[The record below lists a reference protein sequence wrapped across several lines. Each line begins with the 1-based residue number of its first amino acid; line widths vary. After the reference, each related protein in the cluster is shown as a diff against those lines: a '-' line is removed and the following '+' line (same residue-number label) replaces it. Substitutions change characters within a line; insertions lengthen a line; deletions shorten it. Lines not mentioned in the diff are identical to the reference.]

1 MKPLTLY
8 LCLTLAA
15 APAAA
20 STSWITAG
28 EAAYLK
34 IRNVQPGVKV
44 LGTRTPGLAGTEK
57 LHLLEVQTKVLDKLT
72 AALHRELRHCGG
84 FMYHATEADGRRA
97 LAMADAMPPAPLTRP
112 AYTITSQ
119 AVVAPMLQ
127 QMQDGQIRETI
138 TGLTGFANRYYASA
152 PGIAASDWLK
162 ARWTALANGR
172 THISVAQYAHLRF
185 DQRSVIATIEG
196 SDKAGEVIVLGAHLD
211 TINLLGT
218 KDTTKAPGADD
229 DASGIAG
236 LTEVLRVVAAT
247 GYKPRRTIKLIAY
260 AAEEVGLRGSQEIA
274 QEYRKNGTNVVGVM
288 QLDMTNFKGSD
299 NDIYLFTDYTHAPQN
314 QFLANL
320 IKTYLPTLTMGYDK
334 CGYACSDH
342 AAWYAQGYAT
352 SMPFESEIKKDNPK
366 IHTASDTL
374 ANSGNQALHAL
385 KFARLAAAYAVEL
398 GSEGAAAKKAG
409 TGAARPAVA
418 AIR

>member
-1 MKPLTLY
+1 MKPLTLC

-28 EAAYLK
+28 DAAYLK
-34 IRNVQPGVKV
+34 IRKIQPAAKV
-44 LGTRTPGLAGTEK
+44 LGTRAAGIAGTEK
-57 LHLLEVQTKVLDKLT
+57 LHLLELKTRDLDTLT
-72 AALHRELRHCGG
+72 GALHRELKHCGG

-97 LAMADAMPPAPLTRP
+97 LAMADAVPPASLKLP
-112 AYTITSQ
+112 AYTIANQ
-119 AVVAPMLQ
+119 AIVAPLLQ
-127 QMQDGQIRETI
+127 QMQDAQIRETI
-138 TGLTGFANRYYASA
+138 TGLTSFANRYYTSA

-162 ARWTALANGR
+162 ARWIALANGKG
-172 THISVAQYAHLRF
+172 HISVAQYAHLRYE
-185 DQRSVIATIEG
+185 QRSVIATIEG
-196 SDKAGEVIVLGAHLD
+196 SDRAGEVIVLGAHLD
-211 TINLLGT
+211 TINLFGT
-218 KDTTKAPGADD
+218 KDSTKAPGADD

-236 LTEVLRVVAAT
+236 LTEVLRVVAAS

-274 QEYRKNGTNVVGVM
+274 QEYKKNGTNVVGVM

-299 NDIYLFTDYTHAPQN
+299 SDIYLLTDYTHAPQN
-314 QFLANL
+314 QFLVSL
-320 IKTYLPTLTMGYDK
+320 VKTYLPTLTVGYDK

-342 AAWYAQGYAT
+342 AAWHAQGYAT
-352 SMPFESEIKKDNPK
+352 SMPFESEMSKDNPK
-366 IHTASDTL
+366 IHTANDTF

-398 GSEGAAAKKAG
+398 GSEGAAAGKK
-409 TGAARPAVA
+409 
-418 AIR
+418 

>member
-1 MKPLTLY
+1 MKPPT
-8 LCLTLAA
+8 LCLCLMLAA

-28 EAAYLK
+28 DAAYLK
-34 IRNVQPGVKV
+34 IRKIQPSAQVR
-44 LGTRTPGLAGTEK
+44 GTRAAGIAGTEK
-57 LHLLEVQTKVLDKLT
+57 LHLLEVKTKDLERLT
-72 AALHRELRHCGG
+72 GALHRELKHCGG
-84 FMYHATEADGRRA
+84 FMYHASEADGRRA
-97 LAMADAMPPAPLTRP
+97 LAMADATPPASLTRP
-112 AYTITSQ
+112 AYTISNQ
-119 AVVAPMLQ
+119 AIVAPMLQ
-127 QMQDGQIRETI
+127 QMQDTQIRETI
-138 TGLTGFANRYYASA
+138 AGLTGFANRYYTSA

-162 ARWTALANGR
+162 ARWAALANGKG
-172 THISVAQYAHLRF
+172 HISIAQYAHLRH

-196 SDKAGEVIVLGAHLD
+196 SDKAGEIIVLGAHLD

-218 KDTTKAPGADD
+218 KDSTKAPGADD
-229 DASGIAG
+229 DASGVAG
-236 LTEVLRVVAAT
+236 LTEVLRVAAAS

-274 QEYRKNGTNVVGVM
+274 QEYKKNGANVVGVM

-299 NDIYLFTDYTHAPQN
+299 KDIYLITDYTHVPQN
-314 QFLANL
+314 QFLLNL
-320 IKTYLPTLTMGYDK
+320 VKTYLPTLTVGYDK

-342 AAWYAQGYAT
+342 ASWNAQGYPA
-352 SMPFESEIKKDNPK
+352 SMPFESEMKKDNPR

-398 GSEGAAAKKAG
+398 GSESATAAKK
-409 TGAARPAVA
+409 
-418 AIR
+418 

>member
-1 MKPLTLY
+1 MKPLTLF
-8 LCLTLAA
+8 LCLMLAT

-28 EAAYLK
+28 DAAYLK
-34 IRNVQPGVKV
+34 IRKIQPGAKV
-44 LGTRTPGLAGTEK
+44 LGTRATGIAGTEK
-57 LHLLEVQTKVLDKLT
+57 LHLLEVKTKDLDKLT
-72 AALHRELRHCGG
+72 GALHRELKHCGG

-97 LAMADAMPPAPLTRP
+97 LAMTDATPPATLTRP
-112 AYTITSQ
+112 AYTISNQ
-119 AVVAPMLQ
+119 AIVAPMLQ
-127 QMQDGQIRETI
+127 QMQDAQLRETI
-138 TGLTGFANRYYASA
+138 IGLTGFANRYYTSA

-162 ARWTALANGR
+162 ARWTAVAGGKG
-172 THISVAQYAHLRF
+172 HISIAQYAHLRH

-211 TINLLGT
+211 TINLFGT
-218 KDTTKAPGADD
+218 KDNTKAPGADD

-236 LTEVLRVVAAT
+236 LTEVLRVVAAS

-274 QEYRKNGTNVVGVM
+274 QEYKKHGSNVVGVM

-299 NDIYLFTDYTHAPQN
+299 NDIYLFTDFTHAPQN
-314 QFLANL
+314 QFLVNL
-320 IKTYLPTLTMGYDK
+320 VKIYLPTLTVGYDK

-342 AAWYAQGYAT
+342 AAWHAQGYAT
-352 SMPFESEIKKDNPK
+352 SMPFESEIRKDNPK
-366 IHTASDTL
+366 IHTANDTL

-385 KFARLAAAYAVEL
+385 KFARLAAAFAVEL
-398 GSEGAAAKKAG
+398 GSEGAAPGKK
-409 TGAARPAVA
+409 
-418 AIR
+418 

>member
-1 MKPLTLY
+1 MKPLTLC
-8 LCLTLAA
+8 LCLMLAA

-28 EAAYLK
+28 DAAYLK
-34 IRNVQPGVKV
+34 IRKTQPGAKV
-44 LGTRTPGLAGTEK
+44 LGTRATGIAGSEK
-57 LHLLEVQTKVLDKLT
+57 VHLLEVKTKDLDKMI
-72 AALHRELRHCGG
+72 AALHRALRHCGG
-84 FMYHATEADGRRA
+84 FMHHATEGDGRRA
-97 LAMADAMPPAPLTRP
+97 LAMEDAAPPAALTRP
-112 AYTITSQ
+112 AYTISSQ
-119 AVVAPMLQ
+119 AIVAPMLQ
-127 QMQDGQIRETI
+127 QMKDAQIRETI
-138 TGLTGFANRYYASA
+138 TALTGFANRYYASA
-152 PGIAASDWLK
+152 PGLAASDWLK
-162 ARWTALANGR
+162 ARWTALVNGR
-172 THISVAQYAHLRF
+172 GYISVAQYAHLRY

-236 LTEVLRVVAAT
+236 LTEVLRVVAAS

-274 QEYRKNGTNVVGVM
+274 QEYKKNRTNVVGVM
-288 QLDMTNFKGSD
+288 QLDMTNFKGSE

-314 QFLANL
+314 QFLENL
-320 IKTYLPTLTMGYDK
+320 VKTYLPTLTVGYDK

-342 AAWYAQGYAT
+342 AAWHAQGYAT
-352 SMPFESEIKKDNPK
+352 SMPFESEISKDNPK
-366 IHTASDTL
+366 IHTANDTM

-398 GSEGAAAKKAG
+398 GSEGAAAKK
-409 TGAARPAVA
+409 
-418 AIR
+418 